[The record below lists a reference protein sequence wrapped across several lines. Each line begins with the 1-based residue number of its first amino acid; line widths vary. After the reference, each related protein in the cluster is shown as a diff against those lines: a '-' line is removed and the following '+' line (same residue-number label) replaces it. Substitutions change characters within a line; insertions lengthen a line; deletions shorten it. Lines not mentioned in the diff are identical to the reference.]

1 MITEKGRQE
10 LRGWIAG
17 RLPEGWFTE
26 LAEITV
32 DREEITVIGRIT
44 EPELA
49 PGVPEAEYE
58 AAIEGRITEFRERT
72 RMSRVEIAREANVRF
87 RRQLSWGVRCGDDL
101 TMFTHLS
108 APVMSRL
115 RQSERMVLDTLIASG
130 VARSRSDALS
140 WCVRLVAQNTDEWL
154 TDLRSSLIEVQRVRE
169 AGPDAGLHATS
180 DLTLEL
186 QLEDQK

>member
-1 MITEKGRQE
+1 MITEKGQQE

-26 LAEITV
+26 LAEVTI
-32 DREEITVIGRIT
+32 DREEITVVGRIT

-58 AAIEGRITEFRERT
+58 AALEGRITEFRERT
-72 RMSRVEIAREANVRF
+72 RMSRVEIAREANVKF
-87 RRQLSWGVRCGDDL
+87 RRQLSWGVRCGDNL

-154 TDLRSSLIEVQRVRE
+154 TDLRSSLIQVQRVRE
-169 AGPDAGLHATS
+169 AGPDAGVPGTS